1 LTSDDGLLRNKAR
14 EMIRAGRLPNR
25 CPDRMW
31 GGPGVGAQCA
41 VCGAPVEKD
50 EIEIE
55 IEFDRDG
62 APGHVSH
69 HLHVACLSAL
79 ERERRSGLNGEATP
93 PAGQP
98 RSASPAL

>member
-1 LTSDDGLLRNKAR
+1 MSDDGLLRNKAR
-14 EMIRAGRLPNR
+14 ETIRAGRLPDR

-41 VCGAPVEKD
+41 VCGEPVEED

-55 IEFDRDG
+55 IEFDRDED
-62 APGHVSH
+62 PGHVSH

-79 ERERRSGLNGEATP
+79 ERERKSGLNGNTIS
-93 PAGQP
+93 PASQP
-98 RSASPAL
+98 RSPSTVL